1 MYRLR
6 AQECNPADGW
16 ASLPE
21 ILWILECVE
30 RAGSRK
36 AVAEGASYVEGVV
49 TLAHARHP
57 AVHSEALCVRH
68 KRFTARP
75 AIDVPISGQ
84 HRLDPGGSA

>member
-6 AQECNPADGW
+6 AQECNPADGGVSSGGP
-16 ASLPE
+16 ADLS
-21 ILWILECVE
+21 E
-30 RAGSRK
+30 RVAGAGSMK
-36 AVAEGASYVEGVV
+36 AVAKKVSCVEVV
-49 TLAHARHP
+49 PYLAHARHP

-84 HRLDPGGSA
+84 HRLDSGGSA